1 MTLDST
7 GITALD
13 ELGRRF
19 EALPERRARR
29 PRRWLALALAGL
41 AVAATPALASLVF
54 DGPPPV
60 TEALPQVGAAV
71 DRSDPAGTERAL
83 AREGYRV
90 EWVLVTDG
98 HPTNT
103 RKVSAPPSGTEIIAV
118 LNARGGNEVSDST
131 RVLQIEVAPRGSR
144 ILEEHR

>member
-1 MTLDST
+1 MPVEAQ
-7 GITALD
+7 GRGVVR
-13 ELGRRF
+13 EL
-19 EALPERRARR
+19 
-29 PRRWLALALAGL
+29 
-41 AVAATPALASLVF
+41 
-54 DGPPPV
+54 
-60 TEALPQVGAAV
+60 AV

-83 AREGYRV
+83 ARKGFRV

-103 RKVSAPPSGTEIIAV
+103 RNVPAPPAGTEIIAV
-118 LNARGGNEVSDST
+118 LNAKGGNEVSDST